1 MTKYQKIGT
10 ITGAII
16 ALVVMITIISRHGY
30 VRGLKLLGLG
40 FIYVGYL
47 IGAYIDK
54 KLGKEE

>member
-10 ITGAII
+10 IIGAVI
-16 ALVVMITIISRHGY
+16 ALVVMITIRSRHGY
-30 VRGLKLLGLG
+30 VCGIKLLGLG
-40 FIYVGYL
+40 FIYIGNI

>member
-10 ITGAII
+10 IIGAVI
-16 ALVVMITIISRHGY
+16 ALVVMITIRSRHGY
-30 VRGLKLLGLG
+30 VWGLKLLGLG
-40 FIYVGYL
+40 FIYIGYF